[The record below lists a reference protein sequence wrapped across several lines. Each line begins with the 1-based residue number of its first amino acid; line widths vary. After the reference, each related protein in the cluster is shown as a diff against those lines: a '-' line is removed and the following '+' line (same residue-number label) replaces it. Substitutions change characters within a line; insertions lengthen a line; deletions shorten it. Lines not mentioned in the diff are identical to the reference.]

1 MRSSTQYAKYA
12 FITLLMLAI
21 AALSACGSK
30 PYVDYDTSYDFS
42 SAKSYYIVPVEMANE
57 PFMGQRVAA
66 AINQD
71 LSSKGMTAV
80 SSREAADIAIT
91 YLVTAEERANTSR
104 VSFGMGT
111 GSYGSSGGASVGG
124 SVSKPVGGD
133 TKLFNTIQI
142 DIHPGDDNRLLWRG
156 SESFEVKGA
165 NPDQKAE
172 AAFKMVTRIMTL
184 YPPKAK

>member
-1 MRSSTQYAKYA
+1 MRTLTTHFKPATISLLVL
-12 FITLLMLAI
+12 ITSLLGG
-21 AALSACGSK
+21 CGTK
-30 PYVDYDTSYDFS
+30 PYVDYDTSYDFTA
-42 SAKSYYIVPVEMANE
+42 AKTFYIVPVEMPNE

-66 AINQD
+66 AIKQD
-71 LSSKGMTAV
+71 LTNKGMTAV
-80 SSREAADIAIT
+80 GSRKDADIAIT

-111 GSYGSSGGASVGG
+111 GSYGRSGGASVGG
-124 SVSKPVGGD
+124 SVSKPIGGD

-156 SESFEVKGA
+156 SDSFEVKGA
-165 NPDQKAE
+165 SPDQKAE

-184 YPPKAK
+184 YPPKVR